1 MLQLHLD
8 RHDYH
13 IIYLDEFAISSRNF
27 AQYSWSQNGSKGYL
41 ARRHS
46 SFSMSF
52 IVAFWS
58 RRIWGALGS
67 AGAIN
72 SNVMRKFTDGVLW
85 SEVTAFGV
93 DRSKIVFVM
102 DNASIHKFKIM
113 KDYIKEHRLF
123 VLTTTPYWSW
133 LNPTEKVIWWIKK
146 KVQKYLG
153 EGR

>member
-1 MLQLHLD
+1 
-8 RHDYH
+8 
-13 IIYLDEFAISSRNF
+13 
-27 AQYSWSQNGSKGYL
+27 
-41 ARRHS
+41 
-46 SFSMSF
+46 
-52 IVAFWS
+52 
-58 RRIWGALGS
+58 
-67 AGAIN
+67 
-72 SNVMRKFTDGVLW
+72 MRKFTDGVLW

-102 DNASIHKFKIM
+102 DNASIHKSKIM

-123 VLTTTPYWSW
+123 VLTTTPYWPW